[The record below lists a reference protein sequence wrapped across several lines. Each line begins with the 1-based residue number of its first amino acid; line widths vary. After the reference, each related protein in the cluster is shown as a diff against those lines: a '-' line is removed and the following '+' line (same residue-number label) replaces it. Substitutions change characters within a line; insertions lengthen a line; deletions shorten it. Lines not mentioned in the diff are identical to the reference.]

1 MIIRPDLIIR
11 PFADLGD
18 ITVPPQTDASGFV
31 NFQDGYTQFYEISLD
46 SGNPQAKAVER
57 GIQNYLFQALTKN
70 AQAWQ
75 NMSRPVWYNTMPGGY
90 DRNAEVIAVDGTGVA
105 RPYRSTVS
113 NNSSNP
119 INSATWE
126 YIPTPSEIIANIPMR
141 AGGANGSSNM
151 VLTAPADLNT
161 ISNGFYLIATDTV
174 AVGSANA
181 PSSYAGR
188 FEAIS
193 WSSGS
198 TTYTLQVYIDRVGNI
213 FIRSSTGAFT
223 PWTQIANVQM
233 VQLGQGQYSVSS
245 GTGAAYVANYVP
257 QITSLV
263 DGLKLKF
270 RAIASSSANATL
282 KVGTTTATRIFTND
296 LTAVS
301 AGSIAANSTVTV
313 TYSASLAAWVIDS
326 APGQTC
332 NLTNDEIEIGTNDTK
347 WASIRAVWAAINF
360 AIAGATETK
369 QGTAKI
375 ATDALVTAGVDDST
389 IVSPRKLSKQ
399 LQTGTHT
406 FAGGSSGSANVYQAN
421 YTPAVSGLVDGME
434 LSFRAHQTN
443 TGPATFSP
451 NGQVAR
457 QIFGQAALAL
467 EGQEILAS
475 TQVTLKYNA
484 TLLGWFIVA
493 ASGNTQTRTATQP
506 NHAIPLSQFSS
517 LMPSGEVSYFA
528 RPTAPP
534 NYLKANGAAIS
545 RSAYPELF
553 SAIGTQFGAGNGT
566 TTFNVPDLR
575 GEFIRCWDDGRGV
588 DVNRNFGSAQ
598 AAAVVAHTHV
608 ASTSIG
614 AISHSHSYSGSTG
627 GGGAHSHNLNIG
639 TNDIATGN
647 PPPITAPGQNS
658 SSISGAISTAPDHTH
673 AFSGTTNTVTQTPTA
688 STTVQSSG
696 VSDGR
701 PRNVALLA
709 CIKT

>member
-1 MIIRPDLIIR
+1 MIIRPDLILR

-18 ITVPPQTDASGFV
+18 VTIPPQTDAAGFV

-75 NMSRPVWYNTMPGGY
+75 NMSRPVWYSGLPGGY
-90 DRNAEVIAVDGTGVA
+90 DRNAEVIAVDGVGVA

-119 INSATWE
+119 LNSATWE
-126 YIPTPSEIIANIPMR
+126 YIPTPSELIANIPMR
-141 AGGANGSSNM
+141 AGGSNGASGM
-151 VLTAPADLNT
+151 VLTAPADLNN
-161 ISNGFYLIATDTV
+161 ISNGFYVIANDTV

-193 WSSGS
+193 WASGS
-198 TTYTLQVYIDRVGNI
+198 TNYTLQVYIDRVGNI

-223 PWTQIANVQM
+223 PWTQLANVQM

-245 GTGAAYVANYVP
+245 GTGTAYVANYVP

-270 RAIASSSANATL
+270 RAIAASSANATL
-282 KVGTTTATRIFTND
+282 KVGTTPATRIFTND

-301 AGSIAANSTVTV
+301 VGSIAANSTVTV
-313 TYSASLAAWVIDS
+313 TYSSALAAWVIDS

-332 NLTNDEIEIGTNDTK
+332 NLTSDEIEIGTNDTK

-360 AIAGATETK
+360 AMAGATETK

-375 ATDALVTAGVDDST
+375 ATTALTTGGVDDST
-389 IVSPRKLSKQ
+389 IITPRKLSR
-399 LQTGTHT
+399 QTQSNSYRW
-406 FAGGSSGSANVYQAN
+406 GGASNGPANTYIASF
-421 YTPAVSGLVDGME
+421 TPAVVALVDGMT

-443 TGPATFSP
+443 EGASWFSP
-451 NGQVAR
+451 DGLTGR
-457 QIFGQAALAL
+457 QIYGQA
-467 EGQEILAS
+467 GQPLQGFEIYGNHP
-475 TQVTLKYNA
+475 VTLRWSQSQ
-484 TLLGWFIVA
+484 LGWMLIESV
-493 ASGNTQTRTATQP
+493 GNTQVPFARSSL
-506 NHAIPLSQFSS
+506 HAIPLAQFSS
-517 LMPSGEVSYFA
+517 LMPAGEVSYFA
-528 RPTAPP
+528 RPTAPE

-553 SAIGTQFGAGNGT
+553 AAIGTVFGAGNGS

-598 AAAVVAHTHV
+598 AAAVVAHTHL
-608 ASTSIG
+608 ANTSVD
-614 AISHSHSYSGSTG
+614 AISHNHSFSGSTNIAG
-627 GGGAHSHNLNIG
+627 SHVHTAPRAQNNDVGSGSPNFTTANLQNG
-639 TNDIATGN
+639 
-647 PPPITAPGQNS
+647 ITAPTNAAGDHSHVVSGS
-658 SSISGAISTAPDHTH
+658 S
-673 AFSGTTNTVTQTPTA
+673 NTVTQTPTA
-688 STTVQSSG
+688 STVVQSAG